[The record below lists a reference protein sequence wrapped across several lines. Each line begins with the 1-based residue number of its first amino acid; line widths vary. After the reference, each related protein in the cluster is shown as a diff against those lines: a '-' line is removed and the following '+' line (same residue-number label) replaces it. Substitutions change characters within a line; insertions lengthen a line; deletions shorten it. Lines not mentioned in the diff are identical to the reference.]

1 MEKWKIDNSWSLF
14 LDRDGVINVRIFNQY
29 VTKVEE
35 FRFLPQVPETIAT
48 LSGYFGYVFVVTN
61 QQGIGKG
68 LMTEE
73 DLNKIHTHMLLEIE
87 KKGGSITRCYYA
99 PGLVSPNNQL
109 RKPKPGMALLAQR
122 QYKQVDFRKSIMVGD
137 TDSDIL
143 FGQRLGMRTVRVLTE
158 EKILVKADLEIHNL
172 DELIQ
177 FIEVCE

>member
-1 MEKWKIDNSWSLF
+1 MEKWKIDSSWSLF
-14 LDRDGVINVRIFNQY
+14 LDRDGVINVRIMNEY
-29 VTKVEE
+29 VTSVDQ
-35 FRFLPQVPETIAT
+35 FRFLPKIPETIAE

-68 LMTEE
+68 LMTEN
-73 DLNKIHTHMLLEIE
+73 DLNEIHAHMQHEII
-87 KKGGSITRCYYA
+87 KHGGSITRCYYA
-99 PGLVSPNNQL
+99 PGLASSKDQL

-143 FGQRLGMRTVRVLTE
+143 FGQKLGMTTVRILTD
-158 EKILVKADLEIHNL
+158 EKAEVQADLDISNL

-177 FIEVCE
+177 FLDV